1 MSSFTIATLVLL
13 SALLHAL
20 WNALIKRERDVQ
32 AATLAVMTVA
42 VILAAAAAVLRRTWF
57 PSGGALACAL
67 ASGLCEAGYFA
78 TLSRSLAAGPLG
90 QYYPVSRGGALLIVW
105 PVSMI
110 WLGERAGGLSLAG
123 AMLVT
128 IGLLAIG
135 LPGARFQGVRRAD
148 GLGWAMLSALFIAS
162 YNLLYKQAMALG
174 SEPATVFATSISVA
188 LLLNVAAIGKRR
200 ENIVR
205 ILSRRPGPMISAG
218 VVCCA
223 SFWIFLY
230 CLQRGGAGA
239 LVTLRNSSVL
249 FAQGFAWFLGER
261 PTPAQVLGAVA
272 IAVGA
277 ALVSA

>member
-42 VILAAAAAVLRRTWF
+42 VVLSAAAAVLRRTWF
-57 PSGGALACAL
+57 PSGDALACAL

-78 TLSRSLAAGPLG
+78 TLSRSLAVGPLG

-123 AMLVT
+123 AVLVA

-135 LPGARFQGVRRAD
+135 LPGARFQGTRRAD
-148 GLGWAMLSALFIAS
+148 GLGWAVLSAIFIAS

-188 LLLNVAAIGKRR
+188 LVLNVAAIGKRR
-200 ENIVR
+200 ENIIG
-205 ILSRRPGPMISAG
+205 ILSRRPIPMISAG
-218 VVCCA
+218 AVCCA

-261 PTPAQVLGAVA
+261 ATPVQILGAVA
-272 IAVGA
+272 IALGA
-277 ALVSA
+277 ALLTA